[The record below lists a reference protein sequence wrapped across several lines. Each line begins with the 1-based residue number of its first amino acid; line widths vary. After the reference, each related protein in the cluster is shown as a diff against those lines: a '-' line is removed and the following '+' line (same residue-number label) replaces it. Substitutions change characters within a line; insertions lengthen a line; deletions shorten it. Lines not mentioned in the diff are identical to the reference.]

1 MKLIVGLGNPE
12 KKYINTRHN
21 TGFLF
26 LDRVQEKF
34 MYLGDIYA
42 TEWREETTFNSLL
55 SFIKEGSK
63 IIAILQKPL
72 TYMNNSGSM
81 VSKVMEKYELG
92 APEENLILV
101 HDDLDLKLGKFK
113 IQQGKSPLG
122 HNGVKSV
129 EQKVGTNSFQR
140 IRIGIENRVDAKIP
154 GEDYVLMNFTKEE
167 RIILDETLEEA
178 TKSLLAE
185 ILL

>member
-21 TGFLF
+21 AGFLF

-34 MYLGDIYA
+34 LYMGDIYA

-55 SFIKEGSK
+55 SFIKKGST
-63 IIAILQKPL
+63 ILAILQKPL
-72 TYMNNSGSM
+72 TYMNNSGAM
-81 VSKVMEKYELG
+81 VSKVIEKYEVG
-92 APEENLILV
+92 SPSENLILI

-129 EQKVGTNSFQR
+129 EQKVGTTDFQR
-140 IRIGIENRVDAKIP
+140 VRIGIENRYDTKIP